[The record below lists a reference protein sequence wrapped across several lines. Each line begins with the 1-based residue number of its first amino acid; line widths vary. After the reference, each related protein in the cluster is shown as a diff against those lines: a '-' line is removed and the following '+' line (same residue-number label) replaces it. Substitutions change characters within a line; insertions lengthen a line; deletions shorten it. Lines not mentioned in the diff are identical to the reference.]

1 MLDHQLARRLVQ
13 DVVAAALDDLAA
25 AKDAVAVDIDPIFY
39 RTFLAALARFFRI
52 GGQGERHDAGI
63 LDSSRSLGRR
73 RRRGECRADNAE
85 NETVQFHGEFSS
97 STTADESG
105 RSEERRVGKEC
116 GSTGRSRWVPFH

>member
-63 LDSSRSLGRR
+63 PDSSRSLGRR
-73 RRRGECRADNAE
+73 RTPGECNADNAE
-85 NETVQFHGEFSS
+85 NAPAQCHGEFYHSHPAAAS
-97 STTADESG
+97 GATTNT
-105 RSEERRVGKEC
+105 RRTCDKGQ
-116 GSTGRSRWVPFH
+116 